1 MTFKV
6 IEGSKRKKAATVE
19 QIAAM
24 QFGTVARI
32 ASMPKAKRRK
42 NLDDIA
48 MNVRAFSLV
57 AVEILVHDKAKLVE
71 LVDQNY
77 DRFGPWL
84 MELAH
89 AAEDAQVLLN
99 VLQSAEAR
107 LAVALAVVEGGG
119 ERDDGS
125 DGAAA

>member
-32 ASMPKAKRRK
+32 ARMPKAKRRK

-71 LVDQNY
+71 LVAKDY

-89 AAEDAQVLLN
+89 AAEDAEVLLN

-119 ERDDGS
+119 EPDDGG